1 MTNQRNKIELD
12 EGEQHDLLA
21 TARTLQVASL
31 NPTGWPHLV
40 PMWFCVDDDG
50 LISFTTYGT
59 SQKVRNLERDPRI
72 TVLVETGEAYNEL
85 RGISVDGEAEI
96 VRDPAVTFH
105 TRALISASRSATAI
119 TRSRWPAAPCHQVS
133 RGQAETHRPRCS
145 RAACGFAGHR
155 VNDRGA
161 IGQAPPARDAR
172 PPCSAA
178 G

>member
-12 EGEQHDLLA
+12 EDEQQELLA

-40 PMWFCVDDDG
+40 PMWFAVDEDG

-85 RGISVDGEAEI
+85 RGIAVDGEAEI

-105 TRALISASRSATAI
+105 TRALISAKHEGAPRPDKPAPGTEFPSWASKRVTI
-119 TRSRWPAAPCHQVS
+119 RVRPVRTRSWD
-133 RGQAETHRPRCS
+133 HRK
-145 RAACGFAGHR
+145 
-155 VNDRGA
+155 V
-161 IGQAPPARDAR
+161 Q
-172 PPCSAA
+172 
-178 G
+178 